1 MVETLRL
8 ALNASD
14 VRDLTGWPDA
24 MVEDYIQILSDLTQI
39 IAELDQALIDIG
51 DLFNNAANLNSDLQG
66 VRSIVAQARAKIN
79 RLDRRVAAVVA
90 TEANQSQQIAE
101 ATLAK
106 VRSRLFSAVKD
117 YKDWLPA
124 KGALLTIEGQGAG
137 NPLLTNSYNIASVT
151 RTGVGVYQVTVS
163 QETYFTRNVLSNS
176 VFSISHIIAPLTTS
190 YDVNVVVTGAT
201 TFEIRVYVRAV
212 VGAVVQ
218 RNAFDLLAGSF
229 VSVTGLFSI
238 NESLPPR

>member
-1 MVETLRL
+1 MVDTLRL
-8 ALNASD
+8 ALNATD

-39 IAELDQALIDIG
+39 INELNQALVDIG
-51 DLFNNAANLNSDLQG
+51 ELFNDSANLNSDLQG
-66 VRSIVAQARAKIN
+66 VRSIVAQAMAKIN
-79 RLDRRVAAVVA
+79 RLDRAVADVVD
-90 TEANQSQQIAE
+90 TEANQAQQLAD

-106 VRSRLFSAVKD
+106 VRSRLFSAVRD

-124 KGALLTIEGQGAG
+124 KSALLTIEGQGAG
-137 NPLLTNSYNIASVT
+137 NPVLTNAYNVASVT
-151 RTGVGVYQVTVS
+151 RTGVGVYEVTVS

-176 VFSISHIIAPLTTS
+176 VFSISNIIAPLTTS
-190 YDVNVVVTGAT
+190 YDVNVVATGAT

-212 VGAVVQ
+212 LGLVVQ

-238 NESLPPR
+238 NDALPPR

>member
-1 MVETLRL
+1 MVDTLRL
-8 ALNASD
+8 ALNATD

-39 IAELDQALIDIG
+39 IAELNQALVDIG
-51 DLFNNAANLNSDLQG
+51 DLFDDAANLNSDLSG
-66 VRSIVAQARAKIN
+66 VRSIVAQARAKVN
-79 RLDRRVAAVVA
+79 RLDREVVGILA
-90 TEANQSQQIAE
+90 TQSDMGQQLTDAS
-101 ATLAK
+101 LSK
-106 VRSRLFSAVKD
+106 VRSRLVSAVRD

-137 NPLLTNSYNIASVT
+137 NPLLTNGYNVASVT

-201 TFEIRVYVRAV
+201 TCEVRAYVRAV
-212 VGAVVQ
+212 VGAAVQ
-218 RNAFDLLAGSF
+218 RNAFDLLAGDF

-238 NESLPPR
+238 NDALPPR